1 MKKFE
6 NHVQEIKYKVQK
18 ELIKAEMNDNLI
30 NELLLIPKRIIPG
43 PIANTRCCIY
53 KERAI
58 INERIK
64 NMLYQYGD
72 EIIDVIDIA
81 CDECPIDRFSVT
93 EACRGC
99 LAHHCIEACPV
110 DAIDIVN
117 KRAVINQKKC
127 IECGRC
133 SKVCQFNAISDVRRP
148 CIKSCGIGAIDIDK
162 ETKKA
167 IIDRNKCI
175 SCGECV
181 YKCPFGAIS
190 DKSQML
196 PLVRLLRNNNKSCH
210 LYAVVAPS
218 IAVQYDNVTIE
229 QINHALRKIGFH
241 MVVEAALGADIAAV
255 TEAGLLEEELKHK
268 AFVTTSCCPAFV
280 SLIEK
285 KYPEFIGNISSTAS
299 PMVITGRIIKE
310 KDSKAKVVF
319 IGPCTAKKEEAAKEH
334 YRSIIDY
341 TISFEEMRALID
353 AYEIDIETIDPEPI
367 PNASYFGRL
376 FARSGGVSGALE
388 RAIEEH
394 DIQEALRPVVC
405 SGISEC
411 EKALKMAKAGK
422 LNGNFIEGMACEG
435 GCINGPLSM
444 SHKTKS
450 RNDIEEYGKKS
461 DKHTLSQTAFMP
473 DSSKVIMSRFIQT
486 ADSTI

>member
-1 MKKFE
+1 
-6 NHVQEIKYKVQK
+6 
-18 ELIKAEMNDNLI
+18 MNDNLL

-43 PIANTRCCIY
+43 PKAYTRCCIY

-64 NMLYQYGD
+64 NILYQYGD

-110 DAIDIVN
+110 NAIDIVN
-117 KRAVINQKKC
+117 KRAAINQKKC
-127 IECGRC
+127 VECGRC

-148 CIKSCGIGAIDIDK
+148 CIKSCKIGAIDIDK

-167 IIDRNKCI
+167 IIDRDKCI

-181 YKCPFGAIS
+181 FKCPFGAIS

-196 PLVRLLRNNNKSCH
+196 PLVRLLRNNTKNYN

-218 IAVQYDNVTIE
+218 IAVQYEHVTLE
-229 QINHALRKIGFH
+229 QINHALKKMGFH
-241 MVVEAALGADIAAV
+241 MVVEAAVGADIAAV
-255 TEAGLLEEELKHK
+255 TEAGLIEEELKHK

-285 KYPEFIGNISSTAS
+285 KYPELVENISTTAS
-299 PMVITGRIIKE
+299 PMIIVSRLIKE
-310 KDSKAKVVF
+310 QDNHAKVVF

-334 YRSIIDY
+334 YRSIVDY

-353 AYEIDIETIDPEPI
+353 AYEIDIKNIEEEPLV
-367 PNASYFGRL
+367 NASCFGRL

-388 RAIEEH
+388 RAIEEY
-394 DIQEALRPVVC
+394 DIPVELIPVVC
-405 SGISEC
+405 SGIAEC
-411 EKALKMAKAGK
+411 EKALKLAKAGK

-444 SHKTKS
+444 SHKVKS
-450 RNDIEEYGKKS
+450 KSDIDAYGKKS
-461 DKHTLSQTAFMP
+461 DKHMLRQTMSIP
-473 DSSKVIMSRFIQT
+473 DSSKVSMSRFIKT